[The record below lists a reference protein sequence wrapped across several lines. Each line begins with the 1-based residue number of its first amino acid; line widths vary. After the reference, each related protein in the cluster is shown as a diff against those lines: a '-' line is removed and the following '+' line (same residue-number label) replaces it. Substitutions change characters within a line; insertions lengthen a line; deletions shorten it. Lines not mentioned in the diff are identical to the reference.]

1 MRILVICVSLLFAM
15 DAFAQQKP
23 PTPPP
28 APPFGNPISLE
39 QAETA
44 LQAAIAEA
52 KSKNLH
58 EAVAAVD
65 TSGEL
70 VHFSKM
76 DGTSFSAIAL
86 AQAKAV
92 TAARYRRPTRFF

>member
-15 DAFAQQKP
+15 GAFAQQANKP

-52 KSKNLH
+52 KTENLSTLAKWMGLH
-58 EAVAAVD
+58 SPRSRWPRLKRLRPPDIAGPQD
-65 TSGEL
+65 
-70 VHFSKM
+70 FSM
-76 DGTSFSAIAL
+76 NS
-86 AQAKAV
+86 
-92 TAARYRRPTRFF
+92 